1 MKIFVL
7 LSRVPYPIEKGDKL
21 RAFHHI
27 RCLAQNNE
35 VIVCALSDSPVHPGA
50 IEVLN
55 GFCTEVHIISIGKS
69 GMIWNVLKAIFNG
82 KPLQVGYFYRK
93 SAQKQIEALIQ
104 KCNPDH
110 IFCQL
115 IRVSE
120 YVKNIRIPKTLDYQD
135 IFSTGAKRRA
145 KKSSPLMK
153 LLFMMEYRRLLR
165 YENDIFDSFNHKTI
179 ISQPDRDLLLHPRRE
194 EVIIIPNGVDQIY
207 FSPADKVKTQDVVFT
222 GNMGYPPNIDAA
234 LFLANDIFPLVL
246 KQIPEAKLLIAG
258 ANPHAKVMALKS
270 TQITVS
276 GWLPDIRDSYS
287 SARIFIAPMRIGT
300 GLQNKLL
307 EAMAMKLPS
316 ITSDLANQALGAK
329 QNEEILV
336 GNNAKEF
343 ANHII
348 NLLQNESF
356 ANTIAQNGNDFV
368 KRSFNW
374 ENSALIL
381 EKLFNSDMIIEDSRL

>member
-7 LSRVPYPIEKGDKL
+7 LSRIPFPIEKGDKL

-35 VIVCALSDSPVHPGA
+35 VIVCALSDSVVHPDA

-55 GFCTEVHIISIGKS
+55 GICSEVHIISIGKV
-69 GMIWNVLKAIFNG
+69 GMIWNVLKTIFNG
-82 KPLQVGYFYRK
+82 KPLQVGYFYRR
-93 SAQKQIEALIQ
+93 SAQKQIEILIR

-110 IFCQL
+110 IYCQL

-120 YVKNIRIPKTLDYQD
+120 YVKNISIPKTLDYQD
-135 IFSTGAKRRA
+135 VFSMGARRRA
-145 KKSSPLMK
+145 EKSSYILK
-153 LLFMMEYRRLLR
+153 LLFMMEFRRLLR

-179 ISQPDRDLLLHPRRE
+179 ISQPDRDLLFHPRRG
-194 EVIIIPNGVDQIY
+194 EVVIIPNGVDQIY
-207 FSPADKVKTQDVVFT
+207 FSPAESVKTQDVVFT

-234 LFLANDIFPLVL
+234 IHLANDIFPLVL
-246 KQIPEAKLLIAG
+246 KKIPEAKLLIAG
-258 ANPHAKVMALKS
+258 ANPHPKVLALKS
-270 TQITVS
+270 SHITIS

-307 EAMAMKLPS
+307 EAMAMKLPCV
-316 ITSDLANQALGAK
+316 TSDLANQALGAK
-329 QNEEILV
+329 LNEEILV
-336 GNNAKEF
+336 GNTAEEF

-348 NLLQNESF
+348 NLLQNEAF

-368 KRSFNW
+368 KKTFNW
-374 ENSALIL
+374 ENSTLML
-381 EKLFNSDMIIEDSRL
+381 EKLFKSDRFNGK

>member
-1 MKIFVL
+1 
-7 LSRVPYPIEKGDKL
+7 
-21 RAFHHI
+21 
-27 RCLAQNNE
+27 
-35 VIVCALSDSPVHPGA
+35 
-50 IEVLN
+50 
-55 GFCTEVHIISIGKS
+55 
-69 GMIWNVLKAIFNG
+69 
-82 KPLQVGYFYRK
+82 
-93 SAQKQIEALIQ
+93 
-104 KCNPDH
+104 
-110 IFCQL
+110 
-115 IRVSE
+115 
-120 YVKNIRIPKTLDYQD
+120 
-135 IFSTGAKRRA
+135 
-145 KKSSPLMK
+145 MK

-179 ISQPDRDLLLHPRRE
+179 ISQPDRDLLFHPRRE

-222 GNMGYPPNIDAA
+222 GNMGYAPNIDAA

-258 ANPHAKVMALKS
+258 ANPHTKVMALKS

-381 EKLFNSDMIIEDSRL
+381 EKLFNSDMIIENSRL